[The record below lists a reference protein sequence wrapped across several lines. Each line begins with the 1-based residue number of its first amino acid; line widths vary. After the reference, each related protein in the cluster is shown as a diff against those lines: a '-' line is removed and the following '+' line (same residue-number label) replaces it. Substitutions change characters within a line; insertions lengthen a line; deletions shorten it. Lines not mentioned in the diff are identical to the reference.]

1 MSLLDRSEAFSSKN
15 SIESNRVNVG
25 EEDELV
31 LQGYVPSLFR
41 LISLLVLSVLS
52 GGILLILCSWRPSIK
67 ARIAHRRCSLEQAQ
81 LLLVRVRH
89 SIVTQQRQ
97 PSLFILYFKLKLKFN
112 RTSKDRNFSRK
123 YTLRSVIDLL
133 AIDISAT
140 RNSSTFGTMSS
151 RNLRNLS
158 ESSPVQPVSPVW
170 HHMYHS

>member
-1 MSLLDRSEAFSSKN
+1 MSLLERSEAFSSKN

-31 LQGYVPSLFR
+31 LQGYIPSLFR

-52 GGILLILCSWRPSIK
+52 GGILVILCSWRPSIK

-89 SIVTQQRQ
+89 SSVTQQKQ
-97 PSLFILYFKLKLKFN
+97 PSFFIFYFN
-112 RTSKDRNFSRK
+112 RTSKERNFLRK
-123 YTLRSVIDLL
+123 YTLRSEIDLL
-133 AIDISAT
+133 AIAISAT
-140 RNSSTFGTMSS
+140 RNSNTFGTMSS
-151 RNLRNLS
+151 HNLRSLS
-158 ESSPVQPVSPVW
+158 ELSLVQPVSPVW